1 MRLLKI
7 RAEGLPLY
15 KNPFEVSFFAMQRVE
30 SSHLD
35 AVSNLFGSI
44 YVNKAEAFTGINA
57 SGKTTALNVVAFVF
71 LLLKGLPLNI
81 DIVPRILRENQAA
94 VFDVDF
100 FAGGRLYHL
109 KSKIIKEKNASGEAE
124 VRILEEKLWEKAATG
139 RVSKR
144 NLLDFESARLSD
156 ERTDDKKYLSSDVS
170 IAIALSKADRD
181 DEVAAYLSVFAP
193 TDIFIPNDSVPS
205 EIISLLDPTI
215 EYIKEESV
223 NEKSII
229 RLKFFGQDELTLT
242 NRTDLRFYL
251 SSGTLKGVTIF
262 SQAIEVLKHGGYL
275 FLDEI
280 ENSFNRELVVS
291 LLRLFLDGQ
300 TNPKGAVIVF
310 STHYAELLDEL
321 ARNDSIFITKNSEGL
336 TVDNLNDL
344 LIQAGLNRNDLK
356 RSDVYQSNIL
366 GGTAPKYNAL
376 DALHK
381 SIVERMEA

>member
-181 DEVAAYLSVFAP
+181 DEVATYLSVFAP

-321 ARNDSIFITKNSEGL
+321 ARNDSIFITKNSERL

-344 LIQAGLNRNDLK
+344 LIQKGLNRNDLK

-376 DALHK
+376 DALRK

>member
-35 AVSNLFGSI
+35 AVSKLFGSI

-71 LLLKGLPLNI
+71 LLLKGVPLKI
-81 DIVPRILRENQAA
+81 GVASQILRENQAA

-376 DALHK
+376 DALRK
-381 SIVERMEA
+381 SIVERMEG